1 MQCAG
6 CGILFCNPH
15 LLFKKQPNI
24 IIRMAYNHRKRKE
37 DIGLS
42 PYEIKIR
49 GHRKASTAQV
59 KAINFSIEGASE
71 IDINS
76 IGELKSFT
84 NDSQFSWINII
95 GLCDEELINNIS
107 VEYNIPANI
116 MSDVLDPSLRPQV
129 EDFDDGLFISLKMLQ
144 ADEVSQTITRE
155 TVCLIIKDKVIFSFV
170 DKSDN
175 IFVPIKNRIK
185 RKKSRIHTSGTDYLA
200 FTILDII
207 IDNYIYILDTYGDK
221 VEKVEEDITLTI
233 NRDTLKV
240 INLLKQELNHFRRD
254 MRPVKEIIFSL
265 PKLDTNLIA
274 DENETHFKELQDNIS
289 QVSELLDYFREVLYD
304 ALDVYHS
311 SMSTKLNDIMAVLT
325 VFSVVFIPLTFI
337 AGLYGMNFS
346 NMPELESPYGY
357 YIVLVV
363 MIVIAIAM
371 LLYFK
376 RKKWF

>member
-1 MQCAG
+1 
-6 CGILFCNPH
+6 
-15 LLFKKQPNI
+15 
-24 IIRMAYNHRKRKE
+24 MAYNHRKRKE

-49 GHRKASTAQV
+49 GHRKVSTAQV
-59 KAINFSIEGASE
+59 KAINFSKEGASE

-76 IGELKSFT
+76 IDELKSFT

-144 ADEVSQTITRE
+144 ADEVSQAITRE

-175 IFVPIKNRIK
+175 IFAPIKNRIK

-233 NRDTLKV
+233 NRDTLRV

-265 PKLDTNLIA
+265 RKLDTNLIA

-325 VFSVVFIPLTFI
+325 VFSVVFIPITFI

-357 YIVLVV
+357 YIVLGV

>member
-1 MQCAG
+1 
-6 CGILFCNPH
+6 
-15 LLFKKQPNI
+15 
-24 IIRMAYNHRKRKE
+24 MAYNHRKRKE

-363 MIVIAIAM
+363 MLVIAIAM